1 MGEISEDLKSEFK
14 EAFGLFD
21 KNNKGYITSE
31 DLGTLMKKL
40 GQNPSETELKDM
52 IDEIDA
58 DGNGTIDFEEFL
70 LLIQR
75 KMKNETETRKELLEA
90 FKMFEESG
98 GIMKAAKLKK
108 TIKDL
113 TDKLTDAEVD
123 EMIAEVDPDGT
134 GNINLEDLVN
144 IMLGK

>member
-1 MGEISEDLKSEFK
+1 MGDISDDLKTEFR

-21 KNNKGYITSE
+21 KSNKGFITSE
-31 DLGTLMKKL
+31 DLGNLMKKL

-70 LLIQR
+70 QLIQR
-75 KMKNETETRKELLEA
+75 KMRNETETRKELLDA
-90 FKMFEESG
+90 FKIFEESG
-98 GIMKAAKLKK
+98 GIMKSAKLKK
-108 TIKDL
+108 TIRDL
-113 TDKLTDAEVD
+113 TDKLTDAEID
-123 EMIAEVDPDGT
+123 EMVAEVDPDNT

>member
-31 DLGTLMKKL
+31 DLGNLMKKL
-40 GQNPSETELKDM
+40 GQQPSETELKDM

-70 LLIQR
+70 LMIQR
-75 KMKNETETRKELLEA
+75 KMKNETDQRK
-90 FKMFEESG
+90 
-98 GIMKAAKLKK
+98 
-108 TIKDL
+108 
-113 TDKLTDAEVD
+113 
-123 EMIAEVDPDGT
+123 
-134 GNINLEDLVN
+134 
-144 IMLGK
+144 